1 MDPKVVKK
9 TQDTLGKIIK
19 KPPLTEKLLSK
30 PPFRFLHDI
39 VTSAIKTTGFMK
51 GLYSDAEL
59 NSENVK
65 EKEGKIAFLQKAI
78 DMVAAATGRSVSAK
92 PAKIVAGHEPEK
104 TNEFLQALGA
114 AISANVDNDECVK
127 KVLSGGGGEPK
138 KEQGRDKEEKPE
150 KAKERTRS
158 ASRKKDDDK
167 HKKEDKEKSHDRDED
182 RKKRHHKDRDG
193 DEHEEKEKDRH
204 RDRREKSRDREDR
217 HRDKDRDR
225 EKDKE
230 RRKRP
235 TEGGAGDMETDSTS
249 NAAQTVAPD
258 KKGVLATRVPS
269 ASGNKLKP
277 DKTVKKSVDA
287 NAKQSATKET
297 RDVGVRNP
305 GGKKPETET
314 KESKIPVQRGQSP
327 KTKMSNPAT
336 PKSPEKRTPQSKA
349 KNVPPKATGTSSE
362 KATPQSSR
370 SSTPQNPQ
378 KSPIRGPLDSSPKS
392 SSKTPHQPASSPSS
406 SQGRGQHNR
415 KDYTSPNRPAPTLA
429 KQSSSPSLHAP
440 NTKLSGGKRLK
451 PLASSPTL
459 AVKQGTKDAPRS
471 VGNKKSGA
479 QKTSTSRDG
488 NIPRPSAFKGNK
500 PWIASPYS
508 RYGRSKESESCS
520 LPKNIVADDSAHAGE
535 KDTDSSDEEKATLPK
550 LPVAGRLVIKVPCRT
565 NARNDVPEKGTK
577 FRGKVTALDHA
588 IRAEDS
594 KEKNN
599 AVTGWQTAAE
609 KADEPT
615 EMKVKFMRAKGS
627 LSHIDLPTE
636 ATILLCSS
644 GSLLDSEEQKEVE
657 EKENESPEQN
667 GEKEG
672 SHDAPARMQRPTS
685 AKGSRR
691 RRQGREARDEDD
703 DEFQHNS
710 HEPAITENDL
720 PPQIANARKM
730 ARPPSARPAPPRPK
744 QDGVEAEPSMRLGT
758 GAPTNLIVDD
768 GKDEDEDENFLVEE
782 SAPPPPVVEPTT
794 TQGEPEDDAEH
805 GALVKKMLES
815 KKEVEQQQQPTKKTE
830 IERPA
835 MSDAQRRKQRE
846 LIAKEIERLQTS
858 IQSLTRSANPLG
870 KIMDYV
876 QEDMDSM
883 QKELDRWRSENKQHA
898 LDLKRERNVTDRAI
912 EPLKAQLTEV
922 ERGITDQL
930 DLIAAS
936 KANIIRNDQRIQKML
951 QSIAHS

>member
-230 RRKRP
+230 RRKR
-235 TEGGAGDMETDSTS
+235 
-249 NAAQTVAPD
+249 
-258 KKGVLATRVPS
+258 
-269 ASGNKLKP
+269 
-277 DKTVKKSVDA
+277 
-287 NAKQSATKET
+287 
-297 RDVGVRNP
+297 
-305 GGKKPETET
+305 
-314 KESKIPVQRGQSP
+314 
-327 KTKMSNPAT
+327 
-336 PKSPEKRTPQSKA
+336 
-349 KNVPPKATGTSSE
+349 
-362 KATPQSSR
+362 
-370 SSTPQNPQ
+370 
-378 KSPIRGPLDSSPKS
+378 
-392 SSKTPHQPASSPSS
+392 
-406 SQGRGQHNR
+406 
-415 KDYTSPNRPAPTLA
+415 
-429 KQSSSPSLHAP
+429 
-440 NTKLSGGKRLK
+440 
-451 PLASSPTL
+451 
-459 AVKQGTKDAPRS
+459 
-471 VGNKKSGA
+471 
-479 QKTSTSRDG
+479 
-488 NIPRPSAFKGNK
+488 
-500 PWIASPYS
+500 
-508 RYGRSKESESCS
+508 
-520 LPKNIVADDSAHAGE
+520 
-535 KDTDSSDEEKATLPK
+535 
-550 LPVAGRLVIKVPCRT
+550 
-565 NARNDVPEKGTK
+565 
-577 FRGKVTALDHA
+577 
-588 IRAEDS
+588 
-594 KEKNN
+594 
-599 AVTGWQTAAE
+599 
-609 KADEPT
+609 
-615 EMKVKFMRAKGS
+615 
-627 LSHIDLPTE
+627 
-636 ATILLCSS
+636 
-644 GSLLDSEEQKEVE
+644 KEVE

-691 RRQGREARDEDD
+691 RRQDD